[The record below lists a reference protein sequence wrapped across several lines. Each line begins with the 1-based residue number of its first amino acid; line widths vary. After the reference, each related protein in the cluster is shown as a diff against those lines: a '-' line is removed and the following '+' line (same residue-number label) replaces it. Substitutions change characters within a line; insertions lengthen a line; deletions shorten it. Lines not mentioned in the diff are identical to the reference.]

1 MKLVLCFL
9 FLISQSTHA
18 GYVDLSA
25 NFWQNRQLY
34 GSNNTSSN
42 LSQTYSVGWAW
53 FMWPK
58 TALEFMAQKQRSLI
72 TENDPVNVGGS
83 DVVVSSRNEV
93 LTDTFSVGLKQNL
106 TSSQASI
113 VPAIT
118 FGYAKQILQGKTRYV
133 VSDGTTTSSFILEE
147 DGTNQDSCFVGA
159 SLRFKITQFFGI
171 MSSFRSIMPKCETD
185 KISDNTQLT
194 AGISWIF

>member
-1 MKLVLCFL
+1 MKALL
-9 FLISQSTHA
+9 FLLFIPSAGFA
-18 GYVDLSA
+18 GYIDLSA

-34 GSNNTSSN
+34 GASNTSSN

-53 FMWPK
+53 FLLPK
-58 TALEFMAQKQRSLI
+58 TALEVMGQRQRSLI
-72 TENDPVNVGGS
+72 TENDPVGLGGT

-93 LTDTFSVGLKQNL
+93 LTDTISLGIKQNL
-106 TSSQASI
+106 ASAQGSI
-113 VPAIT
+113 VPAVT

-133 VSDGTTTSSFILEE
+133 VTDGSTTNSFVLEE
-147 DGTNQDSCFVGA
+147 ASNNQDSCFVGA

-171 MSSFRSIMPKCETD
+171 MSSFRSIMPKCDTD
-185 KISDNTQLT
+185 NMSDNTQLT

>member
-1 MKLVLCFL
+1 MKALFILLLLPQLVF
-9 FLISQSTHA
+9 A

-34 GSNNTSSN
+34 GATNTSSN

-53 FMWPK
+53 FMWPT
-58 TALEFMAQKQRSLI
+58 TALEIMGQRQRSLI
-72 TENDPVNVGGS
+72 TENDPVGLGGS

-93 LTDTFSVGLKQNL
+93 LTDTLSLGLKQNL
-106 TSSQASI
+106 ASPQSSI
-113 VPAIT
+113 VPALT

-133 VSDGTTTSSFILEE
+133 VNDGTTTNSFVLE
-147 DGTNQDSCFVGA
+147 DDSNNQDSCFVGA

-171 MSSFRSIMPKCETD
+171 MSSFRSIMPKCDT
-185 KISDNTQLT
+185 KKMSDNTQLT

>member
-1 MKLVLCFL
+1 MKGLLIVLFIPCLGF
-9 FLISQSTHA
+9 A

-25 NFWQNRQLY
+25 NVWQNRQLY
-34 GSNNTSSN
+34 GATNTSSN
-42 LSQTYSVGWAW
+42 LSQTFSVGWAW

-58 TALEFMAQKQRSLI
+58 TALELMGQRQRSLI
-72 TENDPVNVGGS
+72 TENDPVSLGGS

-93 LTDTFSVGLKQNL
+93 LTDTLSVGIKQNL
-106 TSSQASI
+106 ASSQASI

-133 VSDGTTTSSFILEE
+133 VNDGTTTTSYILEE
-147 DGTNQDSCFVGA
+147 ESNDQDSCFLGA

-171 MSSFRSIMPKCETD
+171 MSSFRSIMPKCDTQ
-185 KISDNTQLT
+185 KMSDNTQLT